1 MLSAETRILIKSHV
15 SIENTRE
22 ESIIIIGLNI
32 HLHTFPTL
40 ETERLILRQLEATD
54 AQDVFLFL
62 SDEENIRYYDPAPM
76 TQLEQAEKSIE
87 RHRRRFAQHEALR
100 WGITLKGKNKIIG
113 NCGYSWD
120 VENRLAA
127 LSYILSKHYWN
138 KGIMTEVLTAIIQ
151 FGFEHIHLHRIEA
164 QVAYLNLA
172 STRLLKKLGFQ
183 EEGRLRDRQYANN
196 QFVDEL
202 MFAIINT
209 NNVDG
214 EIFP

>member
-1 MLSAETRILIKSHV
+1 MFLSK
-15 SIENTRE
+15 NTLE
-22 ESIIIIGLNI
+22 ESIIIMGLNI

-40 ETERLILRQLEATD
+40 ETERLILRQLAATD
-54 AQDVFLFL
+54 AQDSFLFL
-62 SDEENIRYYDPAPM
+62 SDEETMRYYDPAPM

-87 RHRRRFAQHEALR
+87 RHRRRFAQHEGLR
-100 WGITLKGKNKIIG
+100 WGIILKGENRVIG

-120 VENRLAA
+120 ADNRNAA

-138 KGIMTEVLTAIIQ
+138 KGIMTEALTAIIQ

-164 QVAYLNLA
+164 QVAYPNLA
-172 STRLLKKLGFQ
+172 STRLLEKLGFQ

-196 QFVDEL
+196 QFVDERIFGL
-202 MFAIINT
+202 INT

-214 EIFP
+214 